1 MASSSNK
8 IEIAKSKNINKESE
22 VEVLSIIDKSYFNRN
37 TPEAN
42 FEIPSKLLS
51 SFEEPNN
58 SQNNNITLFNVLYN
72 SLINKDHKSFLFC
85 IQQSNMTLI
94 EDTVKQM
101 NSDCLGKFLEKS
113 VDIFQSNSFYAKMII
128 PWFQNIL
135 RYKKLE
141 IFRQKN
147 IENLKKIQIYI
158 KDKIKCF
165 DALCILKTKINK
177 INQIFCEN
185 KKDKKN
191 IDIKKDETNDKNEN
205 DKPIIFKPLLTYY
218 ESEDEEETKLK
229 DMKKNKMEIEGFEE
243 IEKEEEE
250 NDDDNINI
258 IGNENEKE
266 ESEEDDLDEE
276 IDNMLLDENEEIKKK
291 KIEKNKK
298 KEKEEFDDDENENE
312 ENEEDIE
319 GEDD

>member
-8 IEIAKSKNINKESE
+8 IDISNSKNKNKESE

-37 TPEAN
+37 TPEEN

-51 SFEEPNN
+51 SLEESNN

-141 IFRQKN
+141 IFRKKN
-147 IENLKKIQIYI
+147 TENLKKIQIHI

-191 IDIKKDETNDKNEN
+191 FEIKKDESNEQNDN

-218 ESEDEEETKLK
+218 ESEDEDETKLK

-243 IEKEEEE
+243 IEKGEEE
-250 NDDDNINI
+250 NEDNINI
-258 IGNENEKE
+258 IGDENEKE

-291 KIEKNKK
+291 KLEKNKK
-298 KEKEEFDDDENENE
+298 KEKEDDKDDIENENE
-312 ENEEDIE
+312 ENEDDIE
-319 GEDD
+319 EED

>member
-8 IEIAKSKNINKESE
+8 IDISNSKNKNKESE

-37 TPEAN
+37 TPEEN

-51 SFEEPNN
+51 SLEESNN

-141 IFRQKN
+141 IFRKKN

-191 IDIKKDETNDKNEN
+191 LEIKKDESNEQNDN

-218 ESEDEEETKLK
+218 ESEDEDETKLK

-243 IEKEEEE
+243 IEKGEEE
-250 NDDDNINI
+250 NEDNINI
-258 IGNENEKE
+258 IGDENEKE

-276 IDNMLLDENEEIKKK
+276 IDNMLLDENEEIRKKK
-291 KIEKNKK
+291 LEKNKK
-298 KEKEEFDDDENENE
+298 KEKEDDKDDIENENE
-312 ENEEDIE
+312 ENEDDIE
-319 GEDD
+319 EED

>member
-8 IEIAKSKNINKESE
+8 IDISNSKNKNKESE

-37 TPEAN
+37 TPEEN

-51 SFEEPNN
+51 SLEESNN

-141 IFRQKN
+141 IFRKKN

-191 IDIKKDETNDKNEN
+191 FEIKKDESNEQNDN

-218 ESEDEEETKLK
+218 ESEDEDETKLK

-243 IEKEEEE
+243 IEKGEEE
-250 NDDDNINI
+250 NEDNINI
-258 IGNENEKE
+258 IGDENEKE

-276 IDNMLLDENEEIKKK
+276 IDNMLLDENEEIRKKK
-291 KIEKNKK
+291 LEKNKK
-298 KEKEEFDDDENENE
+298 KEKEDDKDDIENENE
-312 ENEEDIE
+312 ENEDDIE
-319 GEDD
+319 EDD

>member
-8 IEIAKSKNINKESE
+8 IDISNSKNKNKESE

-37 TPEAN
+37 TPESN

-94 EDTVKQM
+94 EETVKQM

-141 IFRQKN
+141 IFRKKN

-191 IDIKKDETNDKNEN
+191 FEIKKDESNEQNDN

-218 ESEDEEETKLK
+218 ESEDEDETKLK

-243 IEKEEEE
+243 IEKGEEE
-250 NDDDNINI
+250 NEDNINI
-258 IGNENEKE
+258 IGDENEKE

-276 IDNMLLDENEEIKKK
+276 IDNMLLDENEEIRKKK
-291 KIEKNKK
+291 LEKNKK
-298 KEKEEFDDDENENE
+298 KEKEDDKDDIENENE
-312 ENEEDIE
+312 ENEDDIE
-319 GEDD
+319 EED

>member
-8 IEIAKSKNINKESE
+8 IDISNSKNKNKESE

-37 TPEAN
+37 TPEEN

-51 SFEEPNN
+51 SLEESNN

-141 IFRQKN
+141 IFRKKN

-191 IDIKKDETNDKNEN
+191 LEIKKDESNDQNDN

-218 ESEDEEETKLK
+218 ESEDEDETKLK

-243 IEKEEEE
+243 IEKGEEE
-250 NDDDNINI
+250 NEDNINI
-258 IGNENEKE
+258 IGDENEKE

-291 KIEKNKK
+291 KLEKNKK
-298 KEKEEFDDDENENE
+298 KEKEDDKDDIENENE
-312 ENEEDIE
+312 ENEDDIE
-319 GEDD
+319 EDD

>member
-8 IEIAKSKNINKESE
+8 IEIAKSKNINKESK

-135 RYKKLE
+135 RHKKLE

-312 ENEEDIE
+312 EKEDDIE

>member
-312 ENEEDIE
+312 ENEDDIE

>member
-8 IEIAKSKNINKESE
+8 IDINKSQNINKESE
-22 VEVLSIIDKSYFNRN
+22 VAVLSILDKSYFNRN
-37 TPEAN
+37 TPEVN

-51 SFEEPNN
+51 SFEEPNS

-141 IFRQKN
+141 IFRKKN

-185 KKDKKN
+185 KNEKKIN
-191 IDIKKDETNDKNEN
+191 DI
-205 DKPIIFKPLLTYY
+205 I
-218 ESEDEEETKLK
+218 
-229 DMKKNKMEIEGFEE
+229 
-243 IEKEEEE
+243 
-250 NDDDNINI
+250 
-258 IGNENEKE
+258 KE
-266 ESEEDDLDEE
+266 ES
-276 IDNMLLDENEEIKKK
+276 K
-291 KIEKNKK
+291 
-298 KEKEEFDDDENENE
+298 DENENTKMIL
-312 ENEEDIE
+312 N
-319 GEDD
+319 

>member
-8 IEIAKSKNINKESE
+8 IDISNSKNKNKESE

-37 TPEAN
+37 TPEEN

-51 SFEEPNN
+51 SLEESNN

-141 IFRQKN
+141 IFRKKN

-191 IDIKKDETNDKNEN
+191 LEIKKDESNDQNDN

-218 ESEDEEETKLK
+218 ESEDEDETKLK

-243 IEKEEEE
+243 IEKGEEE
-250 NDDDNINI
+250 NEDNINI
-258 IGNENEKE
+258 IGDENEKE

-276 IDNMLLDENEEIKKK
+276 IDNMLLDENEEIRKKK
-291 KIEKNKK
+291 LEKNKK
-298 KEKEEFDDDENENE
+298 KEKEDDKDDIENENE
-312 ENEEDIE
+312 ENEDDIE
-319 GEDD
+319 EED

>member
-8 IEIAKSKNINKESE
+8 IDISNSKNKNKESE

-37 TPEAN
+37 TPEEN

-51 SFEEPNN
+51 SLEESNN

-141 IFRQKN
+141 IFRKKN

-191 IDIKKDETNDKNEN
+191 LEIKKDESNEQNDN

-218 ESEDEEETKLK
+218 ESEDEDETKLK

-243 IEKEEEE
+243 IEKGEEE
-250 NDDDNINI
+250 NEDNINI
-258 IGNENEKE
+258 IGDENEKE

-291 KIEKNKK
+291 KLEKNKK
-298 KEKEEFDDDENENE
+298 KEKEDDKDDIENENE
-312 ENEEDIE
+312 ENEDDIE
-319 GEDD
+319 EED

>member
-8 IEIAKSKNINKESE
+8 IDISNSKNKNKESE

-37 TPEAN
+37 TPEEN

-51 SFEEPNN
+51 SLEESNN

-94 EDTVKQM
+94 EETVKQM

-141 IFRQKN
+141 IFRKKN

-191 IDIKKDETNDKNEN
+191 FEIKKDESNEQNDN

-218 ESEDEEETKLK
+218 ESEDEDETKLK

-243 IEKEEEE
+243 IEKGEEE
-250 NDDDNINI
+250 NEDNINI
-258 IGNENEKE
+258 IGDKNEKE

-276 IDNMLLDENEEIKKK
+276 IDNMLLDENEEIRKKK
-291 KIEKNKK
+291 LEKNKK
-298 KEKEEFDDDENENE
+298 KEKEDDKDDIENENE
-312 ENEEDIE
+312 ENEDDIE
-319 GEDD
+319 EDD